1 MNPVSQFT
9 HNQISTK
16 SGLESIT
23 KKKERIDALVE
34 IAKKEYDVRSS
45 YEKIIQTLDLE
56 MTVNWALSTAS
67 KREYLKA
74 VKATFEYTYG
84 IRLMPEELTNTNE
97 IDHNDVKTVSKR
109 NISKTD
115 LFFNTLKSLEGEEKD
130 PVSHNIFK
138 SDLIKTGRFT
148 EEEAEKYIMRMQLQS
163 AIYESKPGH
172 YNTV

>member
-1 MNPVSQFT
+1 MSQST

-16 SGLESIT
+16 NGLENIT

-34 IAKKEYDVRSS
+34 IAKKEYDARCS
-45 YEKIIQTLDLE
+45 YEKIMQTLDLE
-56 MTVNWALSTAS
+56 MTVNWALSSAS

-74 VKATFEYTYG
+74 VKTTFEYTYG
-84 IRLMPEELTNTNE
+84 IRLMQEEMTSISE
-97 IDHNDVKTVSKR
+97 IDHNDIKTVSKR
-109 NISKTD
+109 SISKID

-148 EEEAEKYIMRMQLQS
+148 EEEAEKYIMRMRLQS
-163 AIYESKPGH
+163 AIYESKPGR
-172 YNTV
+172 YNIV